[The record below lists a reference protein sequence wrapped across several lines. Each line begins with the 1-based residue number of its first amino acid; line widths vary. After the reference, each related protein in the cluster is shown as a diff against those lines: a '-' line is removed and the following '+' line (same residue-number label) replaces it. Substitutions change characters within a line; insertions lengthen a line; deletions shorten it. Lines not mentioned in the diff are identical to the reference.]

1 MRKAENSARASLVEF
16 NLLVNKV
23 TELENKQT
31 LFIDH
36 WTIASSDVLGNKR
49 NNNGIIEEYN
59 GSAWVVVAIVDGDIW
74 FDSDDDTLSVYN
86 NNVWTLIPLSTDSVY
101 VDRTTNQQYAW
112 SGTTMTSM
120 TVPLTKASIESLIYS
135 PKLLLTGTTINL
147 AVAEVFDRFA
157 TPLTGSTTFTITN
170 PILYKGFR
178 IKLKGGSIPAQPFTG
193 YTATWVLNSLNTD
206 YDATNGSWLNC
217 EVRDD
222 STITLFWGE

>member
-1 MRKAENSARASLVEF
+1 MAA
-16 NLLVNKV
+16 
-23 TELENKQT
+23 LENKQT
-31 LFIDH
+31 LFIDYWQADEPITH
-36 WTIASSDVLGNKR
+36 L
-49 NNNGIIEEYN
+49 
-59 GSAWVVVAIVDGDIW
+59 DGDIW

-112 SGTTMTSM
+112 SGTTMTSV

-178 IKLKGGSIPAQPFTG
+178 LKLKGGSIPAQPFTG

-217 EVRDD
+217 EVRDG
-222 STITLFWGE
+222 STITLFLGE